1 MLLSRDRSFL
11 SADQN
16 AFSRAASCSHVFTQ
30 NFHRLLMI
38 YSIVLMSFSTLD
50 RFKSFHAQIQ
60 YTRTALSRFVPE
72 PLVELYPTQYAFIR
86 AREQI
91 SIGVCDKL
99 EGSTEWDTKK
109 ILLYIH
115 VTFLTWALNHCLA
128 QGKCDIFLQNSL
140 LSIIVTFLTI
150 TARVSE
156 IFFFLPFSFIRFS
169 IGRFYAYVFSI
180 KTAILIVKYLTWKN
194 ILY

>member
-38 YSIVLMSFSTLD
+38 CSIVLMSFSTLD

-109 ILLYIH
+109 IPLYIH

-128 QGKCDIFLQNSL
+128 QGKC
-140 LSIIVTFLTI
+140 
-150 TARVSE
+150 E
-156 IFFFLPFSFIRFS
+156 IFFIEQSTVYNCDFLNNNSSCKWDFFSPFFVYSFFYWPFLYLRF
-169 IGRFYAYVFSI
+169 
-180 KTAILIVKYLTWKN
+180 
-194 ILY
+194 

>member
-1 MLLSRDRSFL
+1 
-11 SADQN
+11 
-16 AFSRAASCSHVFTQ
+16 
-30 NFHRLLMI
+30 
-38 YSIVLMSFSTLD
+38 MSFSTLD

-99 EGSTEWDTKK
+99 EESTEWDTKK

-115 VTFLTWALNHCLA
+115 ATFLSWALNHCLA
-128 QGKCDIFLQNSL
+128 QGKCDIFL
-140 LSIIVTFLTI
+140 
-150 TARVSE
+150 
-156 IFFFLPFSFIRFS
+156 
-169 IGRFYAYVFSI
+169 
-180 KTAILIVKYLTWKN
+180 
-194 ILY
+194 